1 MKIGEIYRQLDRPAT
16 LTDMKRPR
24 TLIQS
29 VLLAEGLVVVTI
41 AVFRWLDTGKSL
53 HIIDILFLEGAV
65 LVAAGG
71 LCDLSKSITF
81 SHIRALLK
89 SNSSAPPPIER
100 TRLAGILL
108 MSGLLICAHAVIW
121 VYI

>member
-1 MKIGEIYRQLDRPAT
+1 
-16 LTDMKRPR
+16 MKRLW

-29 VLLAEGLVVVTI
+29 VLLAEGLVIVTV
-41 AVFRWLDTGKSL
+41 AVFRWLDTAKSQD
-53 HIIDILFLEGAV
+53 IIDVLFLEGAV
-65 LVAAGG
+65 LIVAGG
-71 LCDLSKSITF
+71 LCDFCKSITF

-89 SNSSAPPPIER
+89 SNTYAPPPIER

-108 MSGLLICAHAVIW
+108 IAGLLICAHAVLW